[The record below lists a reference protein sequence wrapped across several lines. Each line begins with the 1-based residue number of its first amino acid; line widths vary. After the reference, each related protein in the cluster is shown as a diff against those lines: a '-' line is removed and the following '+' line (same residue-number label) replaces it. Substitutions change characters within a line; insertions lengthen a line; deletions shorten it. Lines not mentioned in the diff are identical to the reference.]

1 MPHPVFLVT
10 DLLLYFA
17 VIIFSY
23 GFYKALKNPITSEK
37 FKRISKSKI
46 ATVTLIIFV
55 FYFAIAFIDS
65 IHFQQVNPS
74 NKTLSPAMSLLDYV
88 FKNRAFDLEK
98 TYSSPFSEKGF
109 VKEVQSNGGSDY
121 PTLQFVK
128 HHYKNGQSKSDYILS
143 VLMHVFIVVFTLCFA
158 LAFLMVR
165 RNKREAPLVKMLVK
179 RVTSVPFLSFSII
192 LFLLISSFYLSLDY
206 HILGTGKIGQ
216 DVFYYGLKSIR
227 TGLLIGLLTTIFMLP
242 FALFLGTL
250 AGLVGGKTDDVIQYI
265 YITLSSIPGVLL
277 IAASVLSLQV
287 FINTH
292 QELFPTLIA
301 RSDAR
306 LLSLCFIL
314 GITSWTGLC
323 RMLRAETLK
332 LRELEYVDAAIALG
346 ASKFRI
352 LLSHILPNVMHLVV
366 IAVVLDFSFLVLAEA
381 VLSYIGVGVS
391 PLTISWGNMINSA
404 RLELA
409 REPVVWWPMLTAFSF
424 MFVLVLSVNLLSDV
438 VRDEFDPKLAQTT

>member
-1 MPHPVFLVT
+1 MSIHPVFLVT
-10 DLLLYFA
+10 DLLLYLALGVFA
-17 VIIFSY
+17 FGMIRAMKS
-23 GFYKALKNPITSEK
+23 PIVAAK
-37 FKRISKSKI
+37 FKNIAESKI
-46 ATVTLIIFV
+46 ATITLIIFS
-55 FYFAIAFIDS
+55 FYFLIALLDS
-65 IHFQQVNPS
+65 IHFQKINSQTH
-74 NKTLSPAMSLLDYV
+74 TLGPVQSVLDQV
-88 FKNRAFDLEK
+88 FKKRAFQLEK
-98 TYSSPFSEKGF
+98 TYSSPFSVKGF
-109 VKEVQSNGGSDY
+109 VKEISLTGESRY
-121 PTLQFVK
+121 PDLAFVK
-128 HHYKNGQSKSDYILS
+128 QEFKDGKTKNRYILS
-143 VLMHVFIVVFTLCFA
+143 ILFKTFCLTIFVSIFGAFVLSAFKKEKSIHFVIRRLKSLGSLTS
-158 LAFLMVR
+158 AFL
-165 RNKREAPLVKMLVK
+165 
-179 RVTSVPFLSFSII
+179 I
-192 LFLLISSFYLSLDY
+192 FLLLSSYYLSLDY

-227 TGLLIGLLTTIFMLP
+227 TGLMIGLLTTLFMLP
-242 FALFLGTL
+242 FALILGTL

-265 YITLSSIPGVLL
+265 YITLSSVPGVLL
-277 IAASVLSLQV
+277 IAAMVLSLQV

-292 QELFPTLIA
+292 QALFPTLIE

-332 LRELEYVDAAIALG
+332 LRELEYVEAAMALG
-346 ASKFRI
+346 ASKFKI
-352 LLSHILPNVMHLVV
+352 LWTHILPNVMHLVV

-438 VRDEFDPKLAQTT
+438 VRDEFDPKLSQSE